1 MIHENVER
9 IRVARGIT
17 KTFVAKKLRISLQ
30 GYMHIATGHVR
41 LDVERLKTL
50 AMILNVEPAIFF
62 DNRLTESVIGE
73 IERMCK

>member
-1 MIHENVER
+1 MIYENVER
-9 IRVARGIT
+9 IREARGIT
-17 KTFVAKKLRISLQ
+17 KTFLAKKIGISLQ

-62 DNRLTESVIGE
+62 DSKLTEFVIRE
-73 IERMCK
+73 IEKIS